1 MLRPYWQLCI
11 DTPLL
16 SFCEYYL
23 SLPSDLKIQ
32 IKQMQELSKLGS
44 PQQRLMEVVRR
55 DKDIREF
62 FSRYLED
69 IINYRE
75 GTLRNMSKLYRDVLK
90 SPKAIKKN
98 HHVKGRTRKN
108 TIAT

>member
-1 MLRPYWQLCI
+1 MQG
-11 DTPLL
+11 L
-16 SFCEYYL
+16 SE
-23 SLPSDLKIQ
+23 
-32 IKQMQELSKLGS
+32 LGS

-62 FSRYLED
+62 FSYYLED

-90 SPKAIKKN
+90 SSKAIKKN
-98 HHVKGRTRKN
+98 HRMKGRTRKN

>member
-1 MLRPYWQLCI
+1 M
-11 DTPLL
+11 
-16 SFCEYYL
+16 
-23 SLPSDLKIQ
+23 KIQ

-62 FSRYLED
+62 FSRHLED
-69 IINYRE
+69 IINYQE
-75 GTLRNMSKLYRDVLK
+75 GTLRNISKLYRDVLK

>member
-1 MLRPYWQLCI
+1 MLRSYWQLCI

-55 DKDIREF
+55 DKDIIEF
-62 FSRYLED
+62 FSCYLKD

-90 SPKAIKKN
+90 SPKAIKKI
-98 HHVKGRTRKN
+98 
-108 TIAT
+108 IA

>member
-1 MLRPYWQLCI
+1 
-11 DTPLL
+11 
-16 SFCEYYL
+16 
-23 SLPSDLKIQ
+23 
-32 IKQMQELSKLGS
+32 MQELSKLGS

-62 FSRYLED
+62 FSYYLED

-98 HHVKGRTRKN
+98 HRMKGRTRKN